1 MAKKSNKDNSNL
13 PVQRLDS
20 NSTNLIDKIVSEKDP
35 GKLKDLVDLF
45 NFNQNKKDILRADTY
60 SKLLDKLS
68 EEMYNRVNR
77 GAVTLT
83 NDELMAESYAEE
95 KVYASEG
102 EKNIYK
108 AYLNIK
114 NPFIVDGEN
123 TLNLANRI
131 KEIDASADIMDTDY
145 GVASTEKMTQWLQN
159 NGYDGIKVKLDK
171 DNISYYVAFNSS
183 QIKSINNTKPT
194 SNPDI
199 RYSQSNNE

>member
-13 PVQRLDS
+13 PAQRLDS

-83 NDELMAESYAEE
+83 NDELMEFHKTVTAAAAKNSISSDNVITPAIQNNTQVNINVGELNRESRE
-95 KVYASEG
+95 KVADAV
-102 EKNIYK
+102 K
-108 AYLNIK
+108 AILAKIDK
-114 NPFIVDGEN
+114 EEN
-123 TLNLANRI
+123 CETI
-131 KEIDASADIMDTDY
+131 QE
-145 GVASTEKMTQWLQN
+145 
-159 NGYDGIKVKLDK
+159 
-171 DNISYYVAFNSS
+171 
-183 QIKSINNTKPT
+183 
-194 SNPDI
+194 
-199 RYSQSNNE
+199 